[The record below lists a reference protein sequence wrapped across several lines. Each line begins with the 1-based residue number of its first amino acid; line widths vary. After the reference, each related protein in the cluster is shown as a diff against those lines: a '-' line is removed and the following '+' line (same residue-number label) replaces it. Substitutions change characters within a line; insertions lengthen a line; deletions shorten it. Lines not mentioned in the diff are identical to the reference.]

1 MCDAGR
7 PRPAASGWGRPPSAL
22 TAPWGLRP
30 FPRGQRAVRSA
41 GACWAPG
48 SLASCSAPPSRPPA
62 CCLAAKLA
70 GAREGRPLPS
80 SSLSLHQSTAGRVLV
95 SQWGRGLWRQN
106 RPGWAPAPTALWGQ
120 ACGCPWAAVPIC
132 KVEGPRAR
140 PAGREVRST
149 LAGGTVIE
157 SSRGFPSQPST
168 GSGPE
173 APPRRARHR
182 RRGLTPAAPRSPA
195 LYETVLTPAHAP
207 PPRAPA
213 GARPAPGRPLAGER
227 WAVGASWCLSSRLCP

>member
-1 MCDAGR
+1 MTLDG
-7 PRPAASGWGRPPSAL
+7 
-22 TAPWGLRP
+22 
-30 FPRGQRAVRSA
+30 RGQPRRGGGGRVRTDGPL
-41 GACWAPG
+41 GAAALPQGPACSEVGRRLLGPRQPG
-48 SLASCSAPPSRPPA
+48 QLLRSSIPPPA

-227 WAVGASWCLSSRLCP
+227 WAVGAS